1 VNLQRLYIEN
11 YKQLRD
17 PVELF
22 PPEGAIGVVGANGT
36 GKSTL
41 FESILWS
48 FFGSTRE
55 ARFTKEMIPWSGGS
69 TKEPTVVEVTLAT
82 NNGPYT
88 VRRQLKS
95 NATTAEVQ
103 TPDGKIVVT
112 GATDVTNWVEAN
124 LLHMDRTAFEATFY
138 AKQKE
143 LRFFA
148 HDDGISR
155 VRRVSRMLGISG
167 VEAAQKL
174 LRDDRNDLRSE
185 ARVIEGRLA
194 EANLDELNTGLEA
207 ARAEFRRLEEALEKI
222 SAEHEQAKAE
232 HKEAADARAALDTA
246 YREHNRLSSVL
257 QRAEADRKR
266 AEDRAA
272 DAEKDLEELALA
284 EEEVVRLKPAL
295 ERLPELETELEGLEE
310 DRRRSERREQNRR
323 ELAQAQR
330 RVAAIESEVWDTLE
344 GLDDQGS
351 GEEPVPGWADL
362 FELDGPE
369 LLSGAVEV
377 LGSAAGELAV
387 AEARYE
393 ALREAASGHEELGLL
408 SKEEHGAKERY
419 EAAIAEEQRLAEELD
434 DASGGEDLEKREE
447 SLREEAKKLK
457 ELAANHRGRANANEN
472 EARNVDKAREAIL
485 SGVDDECPTCHR
497 GFESGEQEEIS
508 DTLYRQAASLRRL
521 VARDTEEAGKFVE
534 SANSTEQT
542 LQKVSAKLG
551 RWRELQQSLALAEN
565 RTTERLETL
574 ENVRE
579 RRRELAARLDGSAA
593 PTEADL
599 KMARDLCERLRSL
612 RDARPNVLSLAR
624 EHTERAE
631 RASELV
637 AELEG
642 LAGVSYDAEAHGE
655 KKREKA
661 RLDESRGR
669 AAELERR
676 LEARPEVERSLEEA
690 RGAGKEAAARE
701 AEIRK
706 GLAELGFDEAA
717 YEAAGERVT
726 AAGERVE
733 KLRDA
738 REHLGGEWRDAEYQI
753 ERMNTELARLESDRK
768 LANERTSEASRMDEM
783 DSLFTLFF
791 RTLTSR
797 ARPMLE
803 AEASALVRDLT
814 DGRYER
820 MEFDDNY
827 RVRLLDRFD
836 DSYVIDRFSGGEA
849 DVASLSARIALS
861 KIIAARGGGTLGFLV
876 LDEVFGS
883 LDAGRRNNVLL
894 ALERLKR
901 SFGQIFIISHVAE
914 VQESALVDEVW
925 MLEEDESGKSTVR
938 RIDTSLPPDAQVRG
952 DMADAAHSLSQ

>member
-1 VNLQRLYIEN
+1 MNLQRLYIEN
-11 YKQLRD
+11 YKRLRD

-48 FFGSTRE
+48 FFGSTRD
-55 ARFTKEMIPWSGGS
+55 ARFMKEMIPWSGGS
-69 TKEPTVVEVTLAT
+69 TKEPTIVEVTLAT

-95 NATTAEVQ
+95 NATTAEVRA
-103 TPDGKIVVT
+103 PDGKTVVT
-112 GATDVTNWVEAN
+112 GATDVTNWVEGN
-124 LLHMDRTAFEATFY
+124 LLRMDRTAFEATFY

-207 ARAEFRRLEEALEKI
+207 AKTELRRLEEELEKTVV
-222 SAEHEQAKAE
+222 EHEQAKAE
-232 HKEAADARAALDTA
+232 QKEAAEARAALDKA
-246 YREHNRLSSVL
+246 YREHNRLSGEV

-266 AEDRAA
+266 AEDRAV

-284 EEEVVRLKPAL
+284 EEEVGCLQPAL
-295 ERLPELETELEGLEE
+295 GRLPELETELEGLEE

-323 ELAQAQR
+323 ELFQAQK
-330 RVAAIESEVWDTLE
+330 RVAVIESEVWDALE
-344 GLDDQGS
+344 SLDEGS
-351 GEEPVPGWADL
+351 DGEPVPGWADL

-369 LLSGAVEV
+369 LLSRAGEV
-377 LGSAAGELAV
+377 LGNATGELAV
-387 AEARYE
+387 AEERYE
-393 ALREAASGHEELGLL
+393 ELREAASAHKELGLL
-408 SKEEHGAKERY
+408 TKEEREAKERH
-419 EAAIAEEQRLAEELD
+419 EAAVAEKQTLAEELD
-434 DASGGEDLEKREE
+434 DASGGEDLEERES
-447 SLREEAKKLK
+447 SLREEAEKLK
-457 ELAANHRGRANANEN
+457 ELAANHRGRANANER
-472 EARNVDKAREAIL
+472 EARNVEKAREAIV
-485 SGVDDECPTCHR
+485 SGDEDECPTCHR

-521 VARDTEEAGKFVE
+521 AARDTEEASKLVE

-542 LQKVSAKLG
+542 LQKVSARIG
-551 RWRELQQSLALAEN
+551 RWREIQQSLVRAED
-565 RTTERLETL
+565 RAVERLEAL

-579 RRRELAARLDGSAA
+579 RHRELATRLDGSAI

-599 KMARDLCERLRSL
+599 ETARARCERLRGL
-612 RDARPNVLSLAR
+612 RDARPHVVSLTR
-624 EHTERAE
+624 EHTDRAK

-637 AELEG
+637 EELED

-676 LEARPEVERSLEEA
+676 LETRPEVKLSLEEA
-690 RGAGKEAAARE
+690 REAGKEAAARE
-701 AEIRK
+701 AKTRK
-706 GLAELGFDEAA
+706 QLDDLGFDEAA
-717 YEAAGERVT
+717 YEAAGEWVA

-738 REHLGGEWRDAEYQI
+738 REHLGGEWKDAEFRI
-753 ERMNTELARLESDRK
+753 ERANSELARLESDRK
-768 LANERTSEASRMDEM
+768 LANERASEASRMDEM

-827 RVRLLDRFD
+827 RVKLLDRFD

-861 KIIAARGGGTLGFLV
+861 KIIAVRGGGTLGFLV

-925 MLEEDESGKSTVR
+925 MLKEDEAGKSTVR
-938 RIDTSLPPDAQVRG
+938 RIDTSIPPGSQIPGAL
-952 DMADAAHSLSQ
+952 ADTAHSLS

>member
-1 VNLQRLYIEN
+1 MNLERLYIEN
-11 YKQLRD
+11 YKQLRE

-41 FESILWS
+41 FETILWS
-48 FFGSTRE
+48 FFGSTRD

-69 TKEPTVVEVTLAT
+69 TKDPTIVEVTLAT
-82 NNGPYT
+82 DNGPYT
-88 VRRQLKS
+88 VRRQLRS
-95 NATTAEVQ
+95 NATTAEVRD
-103 TPDGKIVVT
+103 PDGKTVVT
-112 GATDVTNWVEAN
+112 GATDVTNWVEQN

-174 LRDDRNDLRSE
+174 LRDDRSELKSE
-185 ARVIEGRLA
+185 AKVIEGRLK

-207 ARAEFRRLEEALEKI
+207 AKAECQRLEDELEKV
-222 SAEHEQAKAE
+222 STEYQQAEGER
-232 HKEAADARAALDTA
+232 KEAAEARAALDAA
-246 YREHNRLSSVL
+246 YREHNRLSREL
-257 QRAEADRKR
+257 QGAEADRRR

-272 DAEKDLEELALA
+272 DAQKNLEELARA
-284 EEEVVRLKPAL
+284 EEEIGHLKPEL
-295 ERLPELETELEGLEE
+295 ECLPDLETELEKLEE
-310 DRRRSERREQNRR
+310 DRRRSERREQNHR
-323 ELAQAQR
+323 ELFQAQK
-330 RVAAIESEVWDTLE
+330 RVANIESEVWDKLE
-344 GLDDQGS
+344 DLDD
-351 GEEPVPGWADL
+351 EESDEELVLGWADL
-362 FELDGPE
+362 FELDGPD
-369 LLSGAVEV
+369 LLSRAGEV
-377 LGSAAGELAV
+377 LGRAAGELAV
-387 AEARYE
+387 AEEHYE
-393 ALREAASGHEELGLL
+393 RLRDAASGHEELGLL
-408 SKEEHGAKERY
+408 ATEER
-419 EAAIAEEQRLAEELD
+419 EAAERHEAAVAEARRLAEELD
-434 DASGGEDLEKREE
+434 DASGGEDLEKREGA
-447 SLREEAKKLK
+447 LREEAEKLK
-457 ELAANHRGRANANEN
+457 ELAANHRGRANANER
-472 EARNVDKAREAIL
+472 EAKNVDKAREAIV
-485 SGVDDECPTCHR
+485 SGAEDHCPTCHR

-521 VARDTEEAGKFVE
+521 AARDTEEAGKLTD
-534 SANSTEQT
+534 SADTAEQT
-542 LQKVSAKLG
+542 LQKVSAKIG
-551 RWRELQQSLALAEN
+551 RWREIRQSLVRAED
-565 RTTERLETL
+565 RAAERLEAL
-574 ENVRE
+574 ENVRG
-579 RRRELAARLDGSAA
+579 RHRELAVRLDGSAA

-599 KMARDLCERLRSL
+599 ETARARRERLRDL
-612 RDARPNVLSLAR
+612 RDARPHVVSLAR
-624 EHTERAE
+624 EHTEKAS

-637 AELEG
+637 EELKA
-642 LAGVSYDAEAHGE
+642 LTSVSYDAEAHGE

-661 RLDESRGR
+661 RLDEARGR
-669 AAELERR
+669 ATELERR
-676 LEARPEVERSLEEA
+676 LETRPEVERALEEA
-690 RGAGKEAAARE
+690 RGIGKEATARE
-701 AEIRK
+701 AEAREM
-706 GLAELGFDEAA
+706 LAALGFDEAA
-717 YEAAGERVT
+717 YEAAGERVA
-726 AAGERVE
+726 AAGERTE

-738 REHLGGEWRDAEYQI
+738 REHLGGEWKDADHRI
-753 ERMNTELARLESDRK
+753 ERANAELGRLEADRK
-768 LANERTSEASRMDEM
+768 LANERASEAARMDEM
-783 DSLFTLFF
+783 DGLFTLFF

-827 RVRLLDRFD
+827 RVRLLDRFE

-849 DVASLSARIALS
+849 DVASLSARVALS

-894 ALERLKR
+894 ALERLKQ

-925 MLEEDESGKSTVR
+925 MLEEDEDGKSTVR
-938 RIDTSLPPDAQVRG
+938 RVEQSPPQSADLLQVHER
-952 DMADAAHSLSQ
+952 

>member
-22 PPEGAIGVVGANGT
+22 PQEGAIGIVGANGT

-48 FFGSTRE
+48 FFGSTRD

-69 TKEPTVVEVTLAT
+69 TREPTIVEVTLAT

-95 NATTAEVQ
+95 NATTAEVRA
-103 TPDGKIVVT
+103 PDGKTIVT
-112 GATDVTNWVEAN
+112 GATDVTNWVEGN

-194 EANLDELNTGLEA
+194 EANLDELTTGLEA
-207 ARAEFRRLEEALEKI
+207 AKVEFRRLEVELERT
-222 SAEHEQAKAE
+222 SVEHERAKDE
-232 HKEAADARAALDTA
+232 RKEAAEAHAALDTA
-246 YREHNRLSSVL
+246 YREHNRLSREL

-272 DAEKDLEELALA
+272 DAEKDLDELAQA
-284 EEEVVRLKPAL
+284 EEEVGRLKPVL

-310 DRRRSERREQNRR
+310 ARRRWERREQNRR
-323 ELAQAQR
+323 ELFQAQK

-344 GLDDQGS
+344 NLDDEGS
-351 GEEPVPGWADL
+351 DEEPVLGWTDL
-362 FELDGPE
+362 FELDGTE
-369 LLSGAVEV
+369 LLSRADGV
-377 LGSAAGELAV
+377 LGRATGELAV
-387 AEARYE
+387 AEERYE
-393 ALREAASGHEELGLL
+393 ELREAASRHEELRLL
-408 SKEEHGAKERY
+408 AAEEREAKERH
-419 EAAIAEEQRLAEELD
+419 EAAVAEKKRLAEELD
-434 DASGGEDLEKREE
+434 DASGGEDLEKRES
-447 SLREEAKKLK
+447 SLREEAEKLK
-457 ELAANHRGRANANEN
+457 ELAANHRGRANVNER
-472 EARNVDKAREAIL
+472 EARNVERAREAIV
-485 SGVDDECPTCHR
+485 SGDEDHCPTCNR
-497 GFESGEQEEIS
+497 PFESGEQEEIS

-521 VARDTEEAGKFVE
+521 AAHETEEAGKLLE

-542 LQKVSAKLG
+542 LQKVSAKIG
-551 RWRELQQSLALAEN
+551 RWREIQKSLVRAED
-565 RTTERLETL
+565 RAAERLEDL
-574 ENVRE
+574 ENARE
-579 RRRELAARLDGSAA
+579 RHRELTARLDGSAA

-599 KMARDLCERLRSL
+599 QTARARCERLRGL
-612 RDARPNVLSLAR
+612 RDARPHVVSLTR
-624 EHTERAE
+624 EHADRAM

-637 AELEG
+637 EELED

-669 AAELERR
+669 AAELKRR
-676 LEARPEVERSLEEA
+676 LETQPEVEVSLEEA

-701 AEIRK
+701 AETRK
-706 GLAELGFDEAA
+706 QLDDLDFDEAA
-717 YEAAGERVT
+717 YEAARERLA
-726 AAGERVE
+726 AAGELVE

-738 REHLGGEWRDAEYQI
+738 REHLGGEWRDAEYRI
-753 ERMNTELARLESDRK
+753 ERANSELAQLEADLKR
-768 LANERTSEASRMDEM
+768 ANERKSEASRMDEM
-783 DSLFTLFF
+783 DGLFTLFF

-827 RVRLLDRFD
+827 RVKLLDRFD

-861 KIIAARGGGTLGFLV
+861 KIIAARGSGTLGFLV

-883 LDAGRRNNVLL
+883 LDASRRNNVLL

-925 MLEEDESGKSTVR
+925 MLEEDEAGKSTVR
-938 RIDTSLPPDAQVRG
+938 RIDTSLPPDSQIPGALADTAQ
-952 DMADAAHSLSQ
+952 SLS